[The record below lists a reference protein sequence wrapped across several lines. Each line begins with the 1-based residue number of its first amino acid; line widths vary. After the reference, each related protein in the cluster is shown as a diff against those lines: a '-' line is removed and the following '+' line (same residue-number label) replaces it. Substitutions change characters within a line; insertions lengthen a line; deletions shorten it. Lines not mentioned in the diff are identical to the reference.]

1 MMTKIWKDALHMKH
15 ALRCVQSVQPDR
27 WREVVL
33 ELRLSRRFRRQFLSQ
48 VRRDLTFQLS
58 CRIQGIPL

>member
-15 ALRCVQSVQPDR
+15 ALRCVQSVQPVR

-48 VRRDLTFQLS
+48 V
-58 CRIQGIPL
+58 